1 MRFPLLLLSA
11 FLVAILPA
19 RAAAPVVSNV
29 RVSQRVGTQLV
40 DIYYNVSAATSTVKV
55 SVQVSADDGASYN
68 VPATTF
74 TGAYGAGWRPMKGF
88 SLTGAIENLTDEDY
102 RIHGSG
108 LNEAGRNFIL
118 AADWRF

>member
-1 MRFPLLLLSA
+1 VYHFR
-11 FLVAILPA
+11 
-19 RAAAPVVSNV
+19 
-29 RVSQRVGTQLV
+29 
-40 DIYYNVSAATSTVKV
+40 
-55 SVQVSADDGASYN
+55 
-68 VPATTF
+68 
-74 TGAYGAGWRPMKGF
+74 AGWRAAKGF

>member
-1 MRFPLLLLSA
+1 MATVAAEQDRLS
-11 FLVAILPA
+11 
-19 RAAAPVVSNV
+19 
-29 RVSQRVGTQLV
+29 
-40 DIYYNVSAATSTVKV
+40 
-55 SVQVSADDGASYN
+55 SADARDTQRIPPDGTPGFA
-68 VPATTF
+68 
-74 TGAYGAGWRPMKGF
+74 AYHFRAGWRPVAGF